1 MSPALPHSMILT
13 RTTPPPPGPRCTSQ
27 CTKSSS
33 ITVHFKTVHSTVQWR
48 RVEIKTVHCCH
59 LTPSA
64 SRSIIAGLYNVVKSC
79 ASVWYCSSEG
89 YSLVECMAAAQHLW
103 HQSNICGTKLIF
115 PKSKQ
120 AAQGCYKQRA
130 LSSPP
135 QCCCSGDA
143 HLGDVQCTI
152 AHLGQSGGSA
162 VAAFE
167 ASPASVFP
175 RSECKESKMFGRLSG
190 LHPIA

>member
-1 MSPALPHSMILT
+1 M
-13 RTTPPPPGPRCTSQ
+13 Q
-27 CTKSSS
+27 
-33 ITVHFKTVHSTVQWR
+33 VQWR
-48 RVEIKTVHCCH
+48 RVDIKTVHCCH

-64 SRSIIAGLYNVVKSC
+64 SRSIIAGLYIAVKSC

-120 AAQGCYKQRA
+120 AAQGCYKQRT

-135 QCCCSGDA
+135 PAAAAVMHISVMHNVHISDNPA
-143 HLGDVQCTI
+143 EAALLPSKRRRH
-152 AHLGQSGGSA
+152 QS
-162 VAAFE
+162 FQE
-167 ASPASVFP
+167 AGARKVK
-175 RSECKESKMFGRLSG
+175 CLAG
-190 LHPIA
+190 

>member
-1 MSPALPHSMILT
+1 M
-13 RTTPPPPGPRCTSQ
+13 
-27 CTKSSS
+27 
-33 ITVHFKTVHSTVQWR
+33 HFKTVHSTVQWR

-64 SRSIIAGLYNVVKSC
+64 SRSIIAGLYIAVKSC

-143 HLGDVQCTI
+143 HLGDVQCTMCTSRTI
-152 AHLGQSGGSA
+152 RRKRRCCLRS
-162 VAAFE
+162 VAGI
-167 ASPASVFP
+167 SL
-175 RSECKESKMFGRLSG
+175 SKKRVQGK
-190 LHPIA
+190 